1 MFGPFDLAAIPLGA
15 YAPRWFMKDNHC
27 DPAEAVTI
35 HRDLQAKQS
44 FGIHWG
50 TFPMADED
58 FVEPALELARV
69 REIAKMPVS
78 EFYTMKHGETLF
90 VGEEPQHD
98 FAACHGAIFGV
109 YLDHLRNL
117 IIKSSSEKQSFL
129 QMMFMKE

>member
-27 DPAEAVTI
+27 DPEEAVNI

-58 FVEPALELARV
+58 FVEPALELARA
-69 REIAKMPVS
+69 REVAKIPVS
-78 EFYTMKHGETLF
+78 EFYTMKHGETLI
-90 VGEEPQHD
+90 VGEEPKHD
-98 FAACHGAIFGV
+98 FATSHGAVFGV
-109 YLDHLRNL
+109 YLDHLRNHMM
-117 IIKSSSEKQSFL
+117 KSSSEKESTL
-129 QMMFMKE
+129 QLFMKG

>member
-1 MFGPFDLAAIPLGA
+1 
-15 YAPRWFMKDNHC
+15 MKDNHC